1 MTESIL
7 KIKSFDFALK
17 VIQIYKEIIKTH
29 KEYVLSKQFLR
40 SGTSTGALVRE
51 AEFAQSKA
59 DFITKFSIGLKEANE
74 TEYWLL
80 LLEKSGYISQK
91 TASKLISANKELT
104 SILVASI
111 KTAKASLKKQKINS
125 SFFTFHFSLNL

>member
-1 MTESIL
+1 MSENIL
-7 KIKSFDFALK
+7 KMKSFNFALK
-17 VIQIYKEIIKTH
+17 VVQTYKEIIKTH

-40 SGTSTGALVRE
+40 AGTSTGAMIRE

-59 DFITKFSIGLKEANE
+59 DFISKLSIGLKESNE

-80 LLEKSGYISQK
+80 LLEESGYISQE
-91 TASKLISANKELT
+91 TAAELISGNRELT

-111 KTAKASLKKQKINS
+111 KTAKNSLKKPS
-125 SFFTFHFSLNL
+125 

>member
-1 MTESIL
+1 MAESIL

-17 VIQIYKEIIKTH
+17 VIQTYKEIIKTH

-59 DFITKFSIGLKEANE
+59 DFISKLSIGLKEANE

-91 TASKLISANKELT
+91 TAAELISANKELT
-104 SILVASI
+104 SMLVASI
-111 KTAKASLKKQKINS
+111 KTAKK
-125 SFFTFHFSLNL
+125 SLNN